1 MCISMYLCI
10 LTVLTFFH
18 PFFLFGVRPGVDIK
32 SKSEHT
38 GCSVEGSAD
47 TRPKESEEAVAGR
60 FSFTCS
66 LSLHKSKQTHC

>member
-1 MCISMYLCI
+1 MYPYI

-18 PFFLFGVRPGVDIK
+18 PFFLFGARPGVDIK

-47 TRPKESEEAVAGR
+47 TRTKESEKAVGGK
-60 FSFTCS
+60 SFRS
-66 LSLHKSKQTHC
+66 LAACLYINPNRHTHVNS